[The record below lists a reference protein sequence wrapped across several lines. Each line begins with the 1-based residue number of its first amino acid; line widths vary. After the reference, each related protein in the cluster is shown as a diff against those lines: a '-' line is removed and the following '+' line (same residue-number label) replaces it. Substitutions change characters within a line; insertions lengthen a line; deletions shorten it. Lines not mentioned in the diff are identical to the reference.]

1 MPPFRSYGIT
11 IWYPTYIKNLD
22 AAENMNEVSF
32 CPTGINNASMSTANF
47 PETCKCTSVSYFN
60 TTFKDIHFS
69 EVTFSNANY
78 TMVTFENVKFN
89 KIIFDDCTWEN
100 VTFINVTIENML
112 LKKTN
117 TSGTIYSEADNDH
130 QPLFASN
137 CSVIQNVTVNST
149 NFDSIVGGWNRTVLN
164 TTLRSPTPEVDCVT
178 VSPKKCGKV
187 EVDENRI
194 YLEAFIFVAAQI
206 PGTIISAI
214 VVDLPCMWR
223 SLWIC
228 KYCNHLN
235 MQILCTP
242 CDDHLFLYDS
252 FPLFLAIVLGSS
264 AISLFLLL
272 IDPVNLLI
280 SVETFSVIILSIHT
294 GIKVGGWNTLALL
307 HVEMYPTSLR

>member
-1 MPPFRSYGIT
+1 MKHLKIRFKLKKNSINELPLYLFSLHVNICNICNIYIIPFSHIRRSYGIT
-11 IWYPTYIKNLD
+11 IWYPSYVKYLD
-22 AAENMNEVSF
+22 TVEKLNEVSF
-32 CPTGINNASMSTANF
+32 CPTSIYNASMSTANL

-117 TSGTIYSEADNDH
+117 TSGTIYSEADNEH

-149 NFDSIVGGWNRTVLN
+149 NFDSMVVGWNRTVLN
-164 TTLRSPTPEVDCVT
+164 TTLRSRTPEDDCVT
-178 VSPKKCGKV
+178 VSPKECGKV

-194 YLEAFIFVAAQI
+194 YREAFIFAASSI

-223 SLWIC
+223 SLWLC
-228 KYCNHLN
+228 KQVFSMFELSKHLT
-235 MQILCTP
+235 LTGRP
-242 CDDHLFLYDS
+242 
-252 FPLFLAIVLGSS
+252 
-264 AISLFLLL
+264 
-272 IDPVNLLI
+272 
-280 SVETFSVIILSIHT
+280 FSQ
-294 GIKVGGWNTLALL
+294 
-307 HVEMYPTSLR
+307 